1 MTSGE
6 RLLGHRGARA
16 GIALLGVLVAGALLG
31 GLIAGADPNVSDFA
45 AGRAADGTPIGVS
58 AAHFLGTDPLF
69 RDELAR
75 LAAGA
80 RLSLLVAIVSTAIS
94 TVIGATVGI
103 VAGWVAGTRWAIVD
117 GALMRL
123 VDVLLSFPYLLLVMA
138 IGAAVDATS
147 AATVLVVLGATSW
160 LGTARLLRAKTMQL
174 RELGYIDAA
183 RALGQPAPSILWR
196 HVLPNVS
203 GTLVVVAT
211 SSMAGMI
218 LAESTLSYL
227 QVGVPPPAA
236 TWGRMLYEG
245 QRWVTVMPRLTLLP
259 GAAILASVLGFN
271 LLGEA
276 LRDVL
281 DTREVRR

>member
-1 MTSGE
+1 MTNRE
-6 RLLGHRGARA
+6 RLLRHRGART
-16 GIALLGVLVAGALLG
+16 GLALLAVLVAGALLG
-31 GLIAGADPNVSDFA
+31 GLVAGADPNVSDFVG
-45 AGRAADGTPIGVS
+45 GRTADGTPIGIS

-80 RLSLLVAIVSTAIS
+80 RLSLLVAIVSTAMS

-103 VAGWVAGTRWAIVD
+103 VAGWVAGTRWSVID

-123 VDVLLSFPYLLLVMA
+123 VDVVLSFPYLLLVMA

-147 AATVLVVLGATSW
+147 AATVLLVLGATSW
-160 LGTARLLRAKTMQL
+160 LGTARLMRAKTMQL

-183 RALGQPAPSILWR
+183 RALGQPAPSILLR
-196 HVLPNVS
+196 HVLPNVA

-245 QRWVTVMPRLTLLP
+245 QRWVTVMPRLVLLP